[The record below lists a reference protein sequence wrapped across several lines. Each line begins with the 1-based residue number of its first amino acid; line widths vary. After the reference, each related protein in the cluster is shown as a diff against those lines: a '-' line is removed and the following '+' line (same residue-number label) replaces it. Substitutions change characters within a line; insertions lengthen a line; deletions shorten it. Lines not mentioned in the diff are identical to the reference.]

1 MSLAAHNTVFCLL
14 LLRISKREMS
24 SALLID
30 TPWACMWEGLC
41 LLPLSLRN
49 THRLQCH
56 RQLWLMTNLQLPA
69 LSGLLSS
76 PSFV

>member
-14 LLRISKREMS
+14 LLRISKKGDE
-24 SALLID
+24 LCLID

-69 LSGLLSS
+69 VSG
-76 PSFV
+76 